1 MADPDVIVIAPAG
14 DLILDVSQE
23 EGSQQFSYRVD
34 SSILR
39 SSSRYFENLLSD
51 RFSEGQKLSAAL
63 EAMKIAGHST
73 FADVAINALPRI
85 TIINIGRVSASS
97 IQNLVADFMRAVHGQ
112 DLSTI
117 TPPVANLANLAVVA
131 DRFDATDAL
140 SLYVRKKKFGALLDA
155 KSPKGKISTGM
166 TEERIRQKLLVGVLF
181 DHAPW
186 VTRYSKH
193 MILRDSSQWQPGV
206 EEDHTKPLWWNLPNG
221 VEDELIQRREYIL
234 EAINSLQAHFLK
246 LYTSGERQCKLGYD
260 TSIQCDSF
268 QLGEMVRFFASKL
281 GTLRLQGTIYD
292 TSEPTYYTGDI
303 ERLLES
309 LRQCSSYQVDRNH
322 MHCGLRS
329 RIMPLVDLL
338 QNQLCLETTSLDIG
352 LCLDCWKH
360 HRETYAWSAAKR
372 PVMWAQPRSLTGNRM
387 LSKGHLRTPSSCLNR
402 HVVVRDL
409 FMATE
414 RDWTTRDAY

>member
-1 MADPDVIVIAPAG
+1 MDDENFMTIAPAG

-23 EGSQQFSYRVD
+23 EEDPRFSYRVD
-34 SSILR
+34 SKSLQ

-63 EAMKIAGHST
+63 EALKIAGHPT
-73 FADVAINALPRI
+73 LADAPIDALPRI
-85 TIINIGRVSASS
+85 TILNVGRVGASS
-97 IQNLVADFMRAVHGQ
+97 IKNLVGDFLRAVHGQ
-112 DLSTI
+112 DLSTTI
-117 TPPVANLANLAVVA
+117 PPVANLANLAIVA
-131 DRFDATDAL
+131 DRFDATEPL
-140 SLYVRKKKFGALLDA
+140 SLYARKKKFCALLDA

-166 TEERIRQKLLVGVLF
+166 TEERSRQKLLVGLLF

-193 MILRDSSQWQPGV
+193 LILRDSSQWQPGV

-234 EAINSLQAHFLK
+234 ETINSLQAHFLK

-260 TSIQCDSF
+260 SSIQCDSF

-292 TSEPTYYTGDI
+292 TTEPTYYTGDV

-329 RIMPLVDLL
+329 RILPLVDLL

-360 HRETYAWSAAKR
+360 HREMYAWSAAKR

-387 LSKGHLRTPSSCLNR
+387 MSKGHLRTPSSCLSR
-402 HVVVRDL
+402 HIVVRDL

-414 RDWTTRDAY
+414 RDWTSNGY